1 MTAPPASPTAAL
13 ASRRAALAAFSALG
27 VVVALARPSPV
38 EASSAGVALL
48 LGRATGRV
56 VGSGDYRWEA
66 SRGAALDALFGRRV
80 LFLAGAA
87 KDAPRDLFRARVRV
101 TPEGRV
107 LEVVDARNL
116 TATDLGD
123 DHALVLLGDKAAYA
137 TYAFGQ
143 EQSVSYLDLAGEGP
157 QNLATHA
164 ADRVMSAVTNYQQ
177 TGSFAGIGRVDLTL
191 ELPTPRLGLALDEGG
206 LRVSLADGASARSA
220 RLDGA
225 TREVVPE
232 AEGVHAQAVQHLPK
246 RPIFWAVDTV
256 RAMPEIG
263 PAPIAWLEERAF
275 YARDQARRLS
285 FKVGGGAEGSELAKA
300 APPPPKLLDAAEAG
314 EGGAGFPPADIP
326 SIWKN
331 PQEGEGAWVV
341 PTQAWLKRFPSFP
354 GVPGQATAPSM
365 FYRTFVR
372 SDEER
377 PYAKVLLVAMD
388 MRQLDLGMEGGME
401 DPKPAVGPPGAGRI
415 PREKAVFG
423 RVAAAFNG
431 GFKTE
436 HGSYGMMVRRRVLL
450 PPQPGAAAVVLLKDG
465 RVGMGSW
472 GNTTKVSGL
481 AGIDDGDILSFRQNL
496 DPLLDGDKVNP
507 TGRSLWGFT
516 LPGTSMQTERS
527 GICVTPAGHMLYAWG
542 DDVSA
547 NTLGKAM
554 KMAGCVYG
562 MHLDMNPHH
571 TGLVFTNITEIK
583 GKAYKTELL
592 TNQMEISPDRFIEFS
607 PKDFFYMMVSDP
619 TPPPLEGARPWAP
632 EAGTQPAPAWHP
644 GVWST
649 RTALGVEVSLVSSGR
664 ATYRIRGGKREPSG
678 ASGEA
683 LHELGEADAKRALF
697 ALTLGTSPEKRPWG
711 LATDGRVVHS
721 PHAAAPTAAASG
733 EGRALLVAREDGAL
747 AIQLARELPADLA
760 HHDYAELPLLA
771 DEGRAVGDRPARAA
785 LGIASGNVY
794 IARASA
800 AGRGPVEAL
809 VALGCERVVQLERG
823 VAEPVSWHR
832 SGTSAPPHAS
842 YDATTLYAVA
852 KPLAPRGFRF
862 LPTSPVPPPTKR

>member
-1 MTAPPASPTAAL
+1 MTTPSASTLRARI
-13 ASRRAALAAFSALG
+13 ASRRAAFVAFSALG
-27 VVVALARPSPV
+27 LVMGLARPAPV

-48 LGRATGRV
+48 LGRATGKV
-56 VGSGDYRWEA
+56 VSREDYRWEP
-66 SRGAALDALFGRRV
+66 SRGVVVDALLGRRV
-80 LFLAGAA
+80 LFLAGASEA
-87 KDAPRDLFRARVRV
+87 APRDLFRARVRV
-101 TPEGRV
+101 SPEGRV
-107 LEVVDARNL
+107 LDVVDTRNL
-116 TATDLGD
+116 TGTELGD

-157 QNLATHA
+157 QNLTTHVV
-164 ADRVMSAVTNYQQ
+164 DRVMAAVTNYQQ
-177 TGSFAGIGRVDLTL
+177 TGALAGIGRVDLTL
-191 ELPTPRLGLALDEGG
+191 ELPTPRLGLALEAQG
-206 LRVSLADGASARSA
+206 LRVSL
-220 RLDGA
+220 LDGTSLRTAHLDSA
-225 TREVVPE
+225 TRDVVPE
-232 AEGVHAQAVQHLPK
+232 EAGVHAQSVQHLPK

-263 PAPIAWLEERAF
+263 PAPIAWLEERVF
-275 YARDQARRLS
+275 YARDQARMLS
-285 FKVGGGAEGSELAKA
+285 FKVGGGGETSELAKA
-300 APPPPKLLDAAEAG
+300 APPPPKLLDAAQAG

-341 PTQAWLKRFPSFP
+341 PTQPWLKRFPTFP
-354 GVPGQATAPSM
+354 QPPGQPAAPSM

-388 MRQLDLGMEGGME
+388 MRQLELGMEGGME

-481 AGIDDGDILSFRQNL
+481 AGIADADILSFRQNL
-496 DPLLDGDKVNP
+496 DPLLDGEKVNP

-527 GICVTPAGHMLYAWG
+527 GICVTPAGHLLYAWG

-619 TPPPLEGARPWAP
+619 TPPPLEGARTWAP
-632 EAGTQPAPAWHP
+632 EAGAQPAPSWHP

-664 ATYRIRGGKREPSG
+664 ATYRIRGGKREPGG

-683 LHELGEADAKRALF
+683 LHELAEADAKRALF
-697 ALTLGTSPEKRPWG
+697 ALTLGATSEKRPWG
-711 LATDGRVVHS
+711 LATDGRVVH
-721 PHAAAPTAAASG
+721 PPSG

-747 AIQLARELPADLA
+747 AIYPGRELPADLA

-771 DEGRAVGDRPARAA
+771 NEGRAIGDSPVRAA
-785 LGIASGNVY
+785 LGLAGNNVY
-794 IARASA
+794 IARAAS

-809 VALGCERVVQLERG
+809 LALGCERVVQLERG
-823 VAEPVSWHR
+823 VTEAVSWHR
-832 SGTSAPPHAS
+832 SGTSTPPHAS
-842 YDATTLYAVA
+842 YDATTLYGIA
-852 KPLAPRGFRF
+852 KPLAPRAFRF
-862 LPTSPVPPPTKR
+862 LPTTPVPPPAKK

>member
-1 MTAPPASPTAAL
+1 MTAPHASTPAARL
-13 ASRRAALAAFSALG
+13 ASRRAALGAFSALG
-27 VVVALARPSPV
+27 LVVGLARPNPV

-48 LGRATGRV
+48 LGRATGKV
-56 VGSGDYRWEA
+56 VAREDYRWEP
-66 SRGAALDALFGRRV
+66 SRGAVIDALFGRRV
-80 LFLAGAA
+80 LFLAGASEA
-87 KDAPRDLFRARVRV
+87 APRDLFRARVRV
-101 TPEGRV
+101 SPEGRV

-116 TATDLGD
+116 TGTDLGD

-157 QNLATHA
+157 QNLTTRAV
-164 ADRVMSAVTNYQQ
+164 DRVMAAVTNYQQ
-177 TGSFAGIGRVDLTL
+177 TGSFEGIGRVDLTL
-191 ELPTPRLGLALDEGG
+191 ELPTPRLGLALDAAG
-206 LRVSLADGASARSA
+206 LRVSLADGATLRSA

-232 AEGVHAQAVQHLPK
+232 APGVHAQSVQHLPK

-285 FKVGGGAEGSELAKA
+285 FKVGGGAEGSELAQA
-300 APPPPKLLDAAEAG
+300 APPPPRLLDAAQAG
-314 EGGAGFPPADIP
+314 EGGASFPPADIP

-341 PTQAWLKRFPSFP
+341 PSQPWLKRFPAFP
-354 GVPGQATAPSM
+354 GQPAAPSM

-388 MRQLDLGMEGGME
+388 MRQLELGMEGGME

-415 PREKAVFG
+415 PRDKAVFG

-481 AGIDDGDILSFRQNL
+481 AGIADADILSFRQNL
-496 DPLLDGDKVNP
+496 DPLLDGEKVNP

-619 TPPPLEGARPWAP
+619 TPTPLEGARPWAP
-632 EAGTQPAPAWHP
+632 EPGAQPAPTWHP

-649 RTALGVEVSLVSSGR
+649 RTAGGVEVSVVSAGR
-664 ATYRIRGGKREPSG
+664 ATYRIRGGKREPAG

-683 LHELGEADAKRALF
+683 LHELAEADAKRALF

-711 LATDGRVVHS
+711 LATDGRVVHP
-721 PHAAAPTAAASG
+721 PHAAPSA

-747 AIQLARELPADLA
+747 SIELARELPADLA
-760 HHDYAELPLLA
+760 HHDFAELPLLA
-771 DEGRAVGDRPARAA
+771 DGGRAVGDRAARAA
-785 LGIASGNVY
+785 LGVVAGNVY
-794 IARASA
+794 VARAA
-800 AGRGPVEAL
+800 APGRGPVEAL
-809 VALGCERVVQLERG
+809 LALGCERVVQLERG
-823 VAEPVSWHR
+823 AVEPVSWHR
-832 SGTSAPPHAS
+832 SGTPAPPHAS
-842 YDATTLYAVA
+842 YDATTLYGVA

-862 LPTSPVPPPTKR
+862 LPTSPVPPPTKK